1 MPGRVCI
8 VGSVNMDLVV
18 RAPSLPTPG
27 QTIVGGPF
35 RTFPGGKGAN
45 QAVAAARM
53 GAAVSFVG
61 RVGTDAYAAEL
72 RGVLS
77 REGVDLTALRATAG
91 ESSGVA
97 LITVADD
104 TAENTIVVV
113 GGANLHLTA
122 DDIRGIAGFLRSAD
136 VLLMQLEVPTEAIA
150 AAADIAHQSGR
161 KVVLNAAPARE
172 LPDELLAEIDVL
184 IVNAGEAAY
193 LAGQPEDTDPATLAA
208 ALLGRGPRAVVI
220 TLGPAGALLAEHET
234 CRKIRTLDIHAV
246 DTVGAG
252 DAFCGSLAA
261 MLAEGKSLID
271 AAKVG
276 CAAGA
281 LAATKPGAI
290 PSLPMRAA
298 VREVLAS
305 S

>member
-1 MPGRVCI
+1 M
-8 VGSVNMDLVV
+8 
-18 RAPSLPTPG
+18 
-27 QTIVGGPF
+27 
-35 RTFPGGKGAN
+35 
-45 QAVAAARM
+45 
-53 GAAVSFVG
+53 
-61 RVGTDAYAAEL
+61 
-72 RGVLS
+72 
-77 REGVDLTALRATAG
+77 
-91 ESSGVA
+91 A

-122 DDIRGIAGFLRSAD
+122 EDIRGIAGFLRSAD

-193 LAGQPEDTDPATLAA
+193 LAGQPGDTDGAALAA
-208 ALLGRGPRAVVI
+208 ALLARGPRAVVI